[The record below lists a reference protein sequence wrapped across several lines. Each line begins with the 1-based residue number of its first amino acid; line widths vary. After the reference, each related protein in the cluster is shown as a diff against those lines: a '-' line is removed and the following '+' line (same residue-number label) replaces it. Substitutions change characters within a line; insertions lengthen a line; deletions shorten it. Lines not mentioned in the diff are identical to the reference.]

1 MFWDKYCNLIDKIN
15 RWMGEILAW
24 GTVVILLIMLYEV
37 ISRYVFNDPTSWAW
51 KVNGQIFSGTLI
63 LGGGYILLVKGHVK
77 LDLIYERVGTSKQ
90 RLFDMIT
97 FPVFCLAFIIVIWQG
112 WRMMASSISM
122 NEHDMGLFR
131 TPLYYGKIA
140 FLVGAVLIFLEG
152 ISVFIRKI
160 RRTEDKTDIL
170 LKVER
175 R

>member
-1 MFWDKYCNLIDKIN
+1 MFWDKYCNIVDKVN

-37 ISRYVFNDPTSWAW
+37 ISRYIFNDPTSWAW

-77 LDLIYERVGTSKQ
+77 LDLIYERAGTSKQ

-97 FPVFCLAFIIVIWQG
+97 FPFFCLAFIIIIWQG
-112 WRMMASSISM
+112 WRMMNSSIAM

-140 FLVGAVLIFLEG
+140 FVVGAVLVLLEG
-152 ISVFIRKI
+152 ISVFIRRLRETKDNS
-160 RRTEDKTDIL
+160 RVSLEEEK
-170 LKVER
+170 
-175 R
+175 